1 MLLPPERLAG
11 PVVFTPR
18 VFPDERGFVLQS
30 WVKATLEE
38 LGIPGHFEQ
47 AIQTHS
53 RRGVVRGI
61 HFQWA
66 PPMAKLV
73 RCLRGAILDVIV
85 DVRHGSPTLGDHA
98 AVELTGDN
106 HNIIW
111 VPVGFAHATFA
122 LADDTTVL
130 YECSTQH
137 GLGGEGGILWNDPA
151 LGIKWPDIPA
161 VVSEKDQV
169 APKLADW
176 LKDPRSKNF
185 RFAS

>member
-1 MLLPPERLAG
+1 MLLPPERLSG
-11 PVVFTPR
+11 LVVFTPR

-30 WVKATLEE
+30 WVRANLEE
-38 LGIPGHFEQ
+38 LGIPAHFEQ

-98 AVELTGDN
+98 AVELTAEN
-106 HNIIW
+106 HCIIW

-122 LADDTTVL
+122 IEDDTTVL

-137 GLGGEGGILWNDPA
+137 GVGGEGGILWNDPA
-151 LGIKWPDIPA
+151 LGIKWPDIPP
-161 VVSEKDQV
+161 VVSAKDQV
-169 APKLADW
+169 APTLADW

-185 RFAS
+185 RF